1 MRRRC
6 STAAD
11 VAAGI
16 ANGATVAICGSGTL
30 LEPDAL
36 LSAIEHSFLTTGHP
50 RDLTIVHALGIG
62 DGQGSGLERLAHKGL
77 VRKVIGGHWSWSA
90 KMQGL
95 ARDNEIAAYTLPA
108 GVIMTLMREIGAGR
122 PGLITHI
129 GLGTFADPAV
139 NGGRCNE
146 SAVETIVE
154 RIEID
159 GLPYLRYKPFKV
171 DVALVRGSVADPSGN
186 ITLAHEA
193 ADLDAYALALAAH
206 NSGGKVYVQV
216 RELSEAPFVPARM
229 VRIPGVLVDEV
240 VHVPDQRQCLVADY
254 DPQISGECLPA
265 SEAVEAP
272 LAEDIRRII
281 AQRAADEFKSGMS
294 LNFGFGIPAG
304 IPSLLAER
312 GLQDQYW
319 GTIEQGIHNGRMMGG
334 AMFGAARFPQAI
346 VTSLDQFDFYSGGGV
361 DLAFL
366 GMGEMDQFGNV
377 NVSSLGGR
385 LVGPGGFVD
394 ITQGARKVV
403 FCGAFEAKG
412 LQVARHGTELEIAQ
426 VGEVPKLVAQVS
438 HITFS
443 GPQALLAGKEVLYVT
458 ERAVF
463 RLVEGGVELIEVA
476 QGVDV
481 QRDVLDR
488 MAFKPLV
495 GELTLAALK

>member
-1 MRRRC
+1 MKRRC
-6 STAAD
+6 SSASDVVSLIAD
-11 VAAGI
+11 
-16 ANGATVAICGSGTL
+16 GATLAVCGSGTL

-36 LSAIEHSFLTTGHP
+36 LFAIEESFLRTGHP

-90 KMQGL
+90 KMQKL
-95 ARDNEIAAYTLPA
+95 AKDNEIAAYSIPA
-108 GVIMTLMREIGAGR
+108 GAIMSLMREIGAGR

-129 GLGTFADPAV
+129 GLGTFADPNV
-139 NGGRCNE
+139 SGGRCNE
-146 SAVETIVE
+146 LATESIVE
-154 RIEID
+154 RLEID
-159 GLPYLRYKPFKV
+159 GKPYLRYKPFKV
-171 DVALVRGSVADPSGN
+171 DVALVRGSLADPSGN

-193 ADLDAYALALAAH
+193 ADLDVYALALAAH
-206 NSGGKVYVQV
+206 NSGGKVFVQV
-216 RELSEAPFVPARM
+216 RELSETPFVPARM
-229 VRIPGVLVDEV
+229 VRIPGVLVDDV
-240 VHVPDQRQCLVADY
+240 VLAPEQRQCLASDY
-254 DPQISGECLPA
+254 DPEISGECLPRPERPD
-265 SEAVEAP
+265 SP
-272 LAEDIRRII
+272 LPEDIRRII
-281 AQRAADEFKSGMS
+281 AQRAADEFTPGMS

-319 GTIEQGIHNGRMMGG
+319 GSIEQGIHNGRMMDG

-412 LQVARHGTELEIAQ
+412 LQVERHGSELAI
-426 VGEVPKLVAQVS
+426 VRPGEVPKLVEQVS

-443 GPQALLAGKEVLYVT
+443 GPQALVSGKEVLYVT

-463 RLVEGGVELIEVA
+463 RLVEGGIELVEVA
-476 QGVDV
+476 QGVDP

-488 MAFKPLV
+488 MSFKPLV
-495 GELTLAALK
+495 RDPRFVALK